1 MKSRVILQ
9 LPSVTHAGSRL
20 VFRRIKTPPVK
31 HSECGQRNSQLS
43 QKDTVENKS
52 QTSFRR
58 RCQDYRD
65 NHPGFTPDKKSFNF
79 TMVLLL
85 FYEQCNAVCDQRA
98 FCSLFLTWSA

>member
-1 MKSRVILQ
+1 MKLKMILQ

-20 VFRRIKTPPVK
+20 VSRRIKTPVK

-58 RCQDYRD
+58 RCQDYRGS
-65 NHPGFTPDKKSFNF
+65 HPGFTPDKKSFNF
-79 TMVLLL
+79 TTELPHN
-85 FYEQCNAVCDQRA
+85 EKI
-98 FCSLFLTWSA
+98 